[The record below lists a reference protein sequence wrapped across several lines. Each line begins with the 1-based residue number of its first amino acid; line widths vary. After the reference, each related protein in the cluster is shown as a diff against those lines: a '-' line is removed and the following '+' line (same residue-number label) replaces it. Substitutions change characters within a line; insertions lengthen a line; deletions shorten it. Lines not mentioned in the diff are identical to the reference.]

1 MISKEEMGLLVAAWD
16 AAPDATHDPRVKT
29 MIHHE
34 VARIEG
40 AFKKLPVQVQFVDH
54 DPYKSFEE
62 MRDQVRTTGTML
74 VYKGASETPLW
85 TPQTNW
91 KARAVHDWDHIV
103 HSVDFSM
110 EGEAAAY
117 RHSAS
122 RVPELAPLYLSEI
135 MLQAAIQNYTGNFV
149 PQKLVIAPE
158 AIQKKA
164 RGMSGVPTENAGAA
178 DTVWFVA
185 GMLRAARPIEIM
197 LHLRA
202 MGYGREQSL
211 IILDA
216 ARMLQTQRV

>member
-16 AAPDATHDPRVKT
+16 AAPDATHDPRVRK
-29 MIHHE
+29 MIGHE

-85 TPQTNW
+85 TPETNW

-122 RVPELAPLYLSEI
+122 RAPGLAPLYLSEI
-135 MLQAAIQNYTGNFV
+135 MLQAAIQNYTGSFV

-158 AIQKKA
+158 HIAKRA
-164 RGMSGVPTENAGAA
+164 RGMSGVPHEHAGAA
-178 DTVWFVA
+178 DTVWFIV
-185 GMLRAARPIEIM
+185 GLLRCARPPELM
-197 LHLRA
+197 LHLHA
-202 MGYGREQSL
+202 MGYGQEQSL

-216 ARMLQTQRV
+216 ARMLATQRV